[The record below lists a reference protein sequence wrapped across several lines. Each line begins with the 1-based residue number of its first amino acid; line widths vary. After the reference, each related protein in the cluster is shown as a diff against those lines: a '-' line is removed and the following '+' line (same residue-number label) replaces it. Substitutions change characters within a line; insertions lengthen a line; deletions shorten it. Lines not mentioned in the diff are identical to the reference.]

1 MPYWEMGQY
10 TITVLK
16 KAVYDRGQ
24 EVISNPALKQ
34 KIKEKAQQI
43 PLQMILYLFNTE
55 QLAVC
60 AQNGYWA
67 VTIWH

>member
-24 EVISNPALKQ
+24 EVISIPALKQ
-34 KIKEKAQQI
+34 KIKEKA
-43 PLQMILYLFNTE
+43 
-55 QLAVC
+55 
-60 AQNGYWA
+60 
-67 VTIWH
+67 